1 MTKKKSKK
9 KIRKKQKSI
18 KDGFGQDQEE
28 QEENPK
34 KDVPAQKSEQSRG
47 PETIEPENQ
56 KLAAEKTAA
65 IASYIKD
72 PDYRLR
78 CKAAIDILMAKLKM
92 INAELS
98 GQKKRTVISQTTSR
112 IKSAESIYAK
122 LLKKGLEP
130 DFETARKNL
139 KDLIGI
145 RVVCPFEDELYQ
157 VAEFLEM
164 QKDIEIIR
172 IKDYIRNPKKNG
184 YKSLHLIAK
193 VPIYSA
199 EGEQKELVEIQLRT
213 IAMDYWSVL
222 EYELY
227 YKKRDNAEIE
237 SELKKYA
244 EEIANLDY
252 RMLKLRNKIE
262 KI

>member
-1 MTKKKSKK
+1 MSKKKSKK
-9 KIRKKQKSI
+9 IRKEQA
-18 KDGFGQDQEE
+18 QELSS
-28 QEENPK
+28 
-34 KDVPAQKSEQSRG
+34 A
-47 PETIEPENQ
+47 EPEHL

-72 PDYRLR
+72 SDYRLR
-78 CKAAIDILMAKLKM
+78 CKLKM

-98 GQKKRTVISQTTSR
+98 GQKKRTVISQITNR

-157 VAEFLEM
+157 VAESLEM
-164 QKDIEIIR
+164 QKDIEIVR
-172 IKDYIRNPKKNG
+172 IKDYIKNPKKNG
-184 YKSLHLIAK
+184 YKSLHLIVK

-237 SELKKYA
+237 TELKKYA
-244 EEIANLDY
+244 EEIANLDH
-252 RMLKLRNKIE
+252 RMLGLRNKIE

>member
-1 MTKKKSKK
+1 MSESKIKKSGAQEVLSPEKTEAIE
-9 KIRKKQKSI
+9 KIRKNME
-18 KDGFGQDQEE
+18 KDQYYLLCQYAIGIVEAKVKIIDEQLSMRYGREIVKGFSGR
-28 QEENPK
+28 
-34 KDVPAQKSEQSRG
+34 V
-47 PETIEPENQ
+47 
-56 KLAAEKTAA
+56 
-65 IASYIKD
+65 
-72 PDYRLR
+72 
-78 CKAAIDILMAKLKM
+78 KAP
-92 INAELS
+92 
-98 GQKKRTVISQTTSR
+98 
-112 IKSAESIYAK
+112 ESIYAK

-184 YKSLHLIAK
+184 YKSLHLIVK

-244 EEIANLDY
+244 EEIANLDH
-252 RMLKLRNKIE
+252 RMLELRNKIE